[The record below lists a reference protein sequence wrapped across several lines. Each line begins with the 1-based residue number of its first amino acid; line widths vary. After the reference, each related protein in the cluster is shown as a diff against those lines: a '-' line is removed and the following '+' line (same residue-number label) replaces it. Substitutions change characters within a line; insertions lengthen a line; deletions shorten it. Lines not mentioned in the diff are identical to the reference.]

1 MSERRPD
8 LPAEIAEA
16 MQRARK
22 LAWISIGF
30 LISIVAAMA
39 LVMGGSQAMRTAWTE
54 DMLSLLPP
62 IAFLIA
68 LRLESKPATAK
79 FPFGFYRANS
89 LAFLIAATALTA
101 MGALLLYEAASTLIM
116 REHPT
121 IGTANLFGHE
131 IWMGW
136 LMIAVLVYSV
146 IPPIVLG
153 RLKKPVAAK
162 IADKVLHT
170 DALMNAAD
178 WQTGLAGILGI
189 LGVAFGLWWADA
201 VAAGFISLSILADGL
216 KSMRSSIY
224 ELIDG
229 APRKIDGPDVD
240 PLVHRLVEQ
249 LKEVHGDV
257 NIQVRETGRYMRAV
271 IEPPDRPHVS
281 GEHARRLIG
290 NDEAWRL
297 IEVAVEQRDDQPKR
311 EKSASGVGAG
321 NVPVADR
328 AGS

>member
-1 MSERRPD
+1 MSETCPG
-8 LPAEIAEA
+8 LPAEIEDA
-16 MQRARK
+16 MRRARK

-30 LISIVAAMA
+30 LASIVVVMA
-39 LVMGGSQAMRTAWTE
+39 IVMGGSQAMRTAWIE

-68 LRLESKPATAK
+68 LHLERKPATAK

-101 MGALLLYEAASTLIM
+101 MGAMLLYGAGSTLIR

-121 IGTANLFGHE
+121 ISSFNLFGRE

-136 LMIAVLVYSV
+136 VMIAVLVYSV

-189 LGVAFGLWWADA
+189 AGVAFGLWWADA
-201 VAAGFISLSILADGL
+201 VAAGFISFSILVDGL
-216 KSMRSSIY
+216 RSMRSSIF

-240 PLVHRLVEQ
+240 PLVHKLVDRL
-249 LKEVHGDV
+249 KDVHGDV
-257 NIQVRETGRYMRAV
+257 SIQIRETGRYMRAV

-281 GEHARRLIG
+281 REHARSLIG
-290 NDEAWRL
+290 DDEAWRL
-297 IEVAVEQRDDQPKR
+297 IEVAIEQRDEEPKL
-311 EKSASGVGAG
+311 EKAS
-321 NVPVADR
+321 DR
-328 AGS
+328 KGR

>member
-8 LPAEIAEA
+8 LPAEIDEA
-16 MQRARK
+16 MRRARK

-30 LISIVAAMA
+30 LVSIVAAMA
-39 LVMGGSQAMRTAWTE
+39 LVMGGSQAMRTAWIE

-62 IAFLIA
+62 VAFLIA
-68 LRLESKPATAK
+68 LRLENKPATAK

-101 MGALLLYEAASTLIM
+101 MGALLLYEAASTLIK

-121 IGTANLFGHE
+121 IGSFSLFGHE

-136 LMIAVLVYSV
+136 AMIAVLVYSV

-201 VAAGFISLSILADGL
+201 LAAGFISLSILSDGF
-216 KSMRSSIY
+216 KSMRTSIV

-229 APRKIDGPDVD
+229 APRRIDGPEID
-240 PLVHRLVEQ
+240 PLVDKLVER

-257 NIQVRETGRYMRAV
+257 HVQVRETGRYMRAV
-271 IEPPDRPHVS
+271 VEPPDRPHVS
-281 GEHARRLIG
+281 GDHARRLVG
-290 NDEAWRL
+290 DEDAWRL
-297 IEVAVEQRDDQPKR
+297 IEVAVEQRGEIPERDA
-311 EKSASGVGAG
+311 AS
-321 NVPVADR
+321 R
-328 AGS
+328 AIR